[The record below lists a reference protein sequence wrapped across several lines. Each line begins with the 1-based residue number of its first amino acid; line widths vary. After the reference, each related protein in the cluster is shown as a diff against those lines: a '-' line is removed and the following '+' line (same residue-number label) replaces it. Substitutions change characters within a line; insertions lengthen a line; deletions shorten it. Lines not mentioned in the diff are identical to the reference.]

1 MTTNK
6 KPLLSEGNTR
16 RMMGLAGLDA
26 LSNTFIN
33 ERFVKEETQE
43 EDLKLN
49 EMPDDMAGEPPMPPE
64 TDMAPAEED
73 PATGGDVDISS
84 LVAAITQAITD
95 QTGVP
100 IEVEGGDVDGE
111 EPPVDDMGGEA
122 PMSSEPMMHENEEEL
137 EESSTE
143 ELTEDNSPL
152 SATTKTP
159 VPSPKVTKPGDQGQ
173 PKSTPRDNVE
183 GADKPEKMPPN
194 GTAKMKALEES
205 QLAKRVLT
213 KILNEIRSAKAK
225 QTAKVVAKPVSKVA
239 PKASSTPS
247 KKK

>member
-84 LVAAITQAITD
+84 LVAAITQAIKL
-95 QTGVP
+95 VF
-100 IEVEGGDVDGE
+100 
-111 EPPVDDMGGEA
+111 
-122 PMSSEPMMHENEEEL
+122 
-137 EESSTE
+137 
-143 ELTEDNSPL
+143 L
-152 SATTKTP
+152 SK
-159 VPSPKVTKPGDQGQ
+159 
-173 PKSTPRDNVE
+173 
-183 GADKPEKMPPN
+183 
-194 GTAKMKALEES
+194 L
-205 QLAKRVLT
+205 
-213 KILNEIRSAKAK
+213 
-225 QTAKVVAKPVSKVA
+225 KVVMLMEKNLLLMIWAAKHQCPQSQ
-239 PKASSTPS
+239 
-247 KKK
+247 